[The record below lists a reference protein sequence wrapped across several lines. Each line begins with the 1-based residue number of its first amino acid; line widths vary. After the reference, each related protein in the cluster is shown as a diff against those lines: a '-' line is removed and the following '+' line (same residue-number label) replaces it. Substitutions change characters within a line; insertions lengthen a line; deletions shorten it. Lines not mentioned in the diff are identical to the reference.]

1 MGEGRATSMYQAVLR
16 VIRVT
21 GLALCL
27 TAIIATGPARAAQLL
42 RDADIEY
49 ALKQLGAPILR
60 AAGLSPNQVRIF
72 LINDNS
78 LNAFVVDT
86 QHIFIHSGLLS
97 KLDSAS
103 QLQAVIAHEAAHI
116 SNGHISRR
124 MGNLRSARTA
134 ANLGL
139 VLAAAAAAAG
149 SGQAAAGIA
158 IGAQSSALRSFL
170 AHTRAEEAS
179 ADISSVR
186 YMLRAG
192 VDPKGAIEVQELF
205 RGQVALA
212 ESRQDPYMRSHPLT
226 RDRLRALN
234 GLVASA
240 SARTEPDPAANYW
253 FARAQGKLTAFTR
266 APSWTLRRADGS
278 GSADIAQMRKA
289 VAYHRQSDLRRALSN
304 IDAAIGSRPNDP
316 FLRELKGQILL
327 ESRRASDAV
336 AVYSAAARLAPR
348 EPLILGGLGRAHL
361 AAGNAG
367 EALRVLETARGRDF
381 RDTRILRDLAVA
393 YAKTGN
399 TAMASLVTAERYALQ
414 GRLKDASI
422 HAKRAEGVLAR
433 GSGPWKRAQ
442 DVLDAAQRAGRR

>member
-1 MGEGRATSMYQAVLR
+1 MYQAVLR
-16 VIRVT
+16 VMRLT

-27 TAIIATGPARAAQLL
+27 TALIGTAPARAAQLL

-60 AAGLSPNQVRIF
+60 AAGLSPNQVRIL
-72 LINDNS
+72 LINDNT

-86 QHIFIHSGLLS
+86 QHIFIHSGLMT
-97 KLDSAS
+97 KLDSAA

-116 SNGHISRR
+116 ANGHISRR
-124 MGNLRSARTA
+124 LGNLRSARTA
-134 ANLGL
+134 AGLGL

-149 SGQAAAGIA
+149 GGQAAAGLA
-158 IGAQSSALRSFL
+158 IGAQSSALRNFL

-179 ADISSVR
+179 SDISSIR
-186 YMLRAG
+186 YLIRAG

-205 RGQVALA
+205 RGQVALS

-240 SARTEPDPAANYW
+240 SATTPPDPAANYW

-266 APSWTLRRADGS
+266 APTWTLRRADNS
-278 GSADIAQMRKA
+278 GSADIAAMRKA
-289 VAYHRQSDLRRALSN
+289 VAYHRQSNLGRALEN
-304 IDAAIGSRPNDP
+304 IDAAIAMRTSDP
-316 FLRELKGQILL
+316 FLRDLKGQILL

-336 AVYSAAARLAPR
+336 AVYSAAGRLAPR
-348 EPLILGGLGRAHL
+348 EPLILGGLGRAYL
-361 AAGNAG
+361 AAGNAS

-393 YAKTGN
+393 YAKTGQN
-399 TAMASLVTAERYALQ
+399 AMASLVTAERYALQ

-422 HAKRAEGVLAR
+422 HAKRAEGALAP

-442 DVLDAAQRAGRR
+442 DVLSAAQSAGVR